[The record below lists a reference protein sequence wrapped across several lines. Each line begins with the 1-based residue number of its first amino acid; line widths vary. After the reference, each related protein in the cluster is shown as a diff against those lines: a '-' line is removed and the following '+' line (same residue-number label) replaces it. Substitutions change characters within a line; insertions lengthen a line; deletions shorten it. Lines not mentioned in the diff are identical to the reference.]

1 MPQIDLHYH
10 LQDFMPEKH
19 MPLWVVP
26 IPAGKHHARCFHDHF
41 HSELVIILSGSGE
54 HLLNGKSTP
63 VSAGDVLLIHPGVIH
78 AYDKTSNLELVNI
91 IYDAKRLYLPVLDGY
106 SLPLFKCFFPENS
119 EDISCSAL
127 PLMHLEKDE
136 LKKAADMINEM
147 NRELK
152 GNHSGNNL
160 LSLALLMQLVVMLC
174 RNGERAVKKSAS
186 PFRIGEIISFLKMN
200 YHTGISIK
208 ALAKRSN
215 MSTRNFFLIFKKTT
229 GSTPIKYLI
238 NLRVMHAAELLLHT
252 DLNMTEI
259 AQECG
264 FSDSNYFCRKFR
276 ETTGIP
282 PRQFRLSAAKK
293 NGFTETP
300 PGLFKLKANTLLQ

>member
-10 LQDFMPEKH
+10 LQDFMPPRR

-54 HLLNGKSTP
+54 HLLNGKNTP

-78 AYDKTSNLELVNI
+78 AYDKTSDLELVNI
-91 IYDAKRLYLPVLDGY
+91 IYDANQLYLPVLDGY
-106 SLPLFKCFFPENS
+106 SLVLFKCFFPENS
-119 EDISCSAL
+119 EDISNSS
-127 PLMHLEKDE
+127 PVLMHLEKDE
-136 LKKAADMINEM
+136 LKKAADIISEM

-152 GNHSGNNL
+152 ENRSGNNL
-160 LSLALLMQLVVMLC
+160 LSLALLMQLIVMLC
-174 RNGERAVKKSAS
+174 RTGERTVKKSAP
-186 PFRIGEIISFLKMN
+186 PFRIGEIISFLKTN
-200 YHTGISIK
+200 YHTDISIK
-208 ALAKRSN
+208 DLAKRSN

-229 GSTPIKYLI
+229 GATPIQYLI
-238 NLRVMHAAELLLHT
+238 NLRVMHASELLLHT
-252 DLNMTEI
+252 NLNMTEI

-276 ETTGIP
+276 EVIGIP
-282 PRQFRLSAAKK
+282 PRKFRMSAAKK
-293 NGFTETP
+293 NILQETS
-300 PGLFKLKANTLLQ
+300 GDYSS